1 MKPGGQIIQR
11 TRGEHP
17 SNLEFEKK
25 NCNVYSDSHITRL
38 ALGVS
43 TLRLPPFFF
52 LKIFPTYIYT
62 NLTYY
67 EHIITDINK
76 TELHM
81 SIP

>member
-1 MKPGGQIIQR
+1 MPSQNQR

-17 SNLEFEKK
+17 SNLEFKK
-25 NCNVYSDSHITRL
+25 KKGNVYSDHVTRL

-43 TLRLPPFFF
+43 ILLLLPLFL
-52 LKIFPTYIYT
+52 LKIFPTCRYT
-62 NLTYY
+62 NLSYY
-67 EHIITDINK
+67 EHIITDFNK